1 MHVRWLLLFTLLA
14 TLLVSVDFPQQAKAT
29 PANPATLAAATCVE
43 TPQTSGS
50 KWKICS
56 PAAVDLVPDTPIN
69 IDVVVWAHGYQ
80 APGYAATY
88 QDSLSDKTYVPD
100 LVTGLGYAFITA
112 TYPANGL
119 VVIDAEADLLALV
132 AYFNKTYPPTATA
145 RKIYLAG
152 ASMGGLI
159 TAQLAERN
167 PNGVFAGALALCG
180 IVGDFPR
187 QVKYWGDFD
196 ALYRTLFANVVAS
209 WTTQPISMTTQAVWE
224 STYQPSIAF
233 GVISN
238 RAAAS
243 QLITVAK
250 AAIDPDPLNSTS
262 VLTTIVGLSYFTFL
276 SREDSAVRLGGNPV
290 DNHAYWYRGLGS
302 TNDMRLNKAVPRAT
316 ASPAAVTA
324 MQAYATTGQPKI
336 PLVLVHTSY
345 DPIVPVEQSYLY
357 ILKKQ
362 AVGNTNVTP
371 FLVSRYGHC
380 EFKSAEVQDSFSLL
394 VAQAS
399 GAVPSGV
406 IPPGF
411 PFQATTLIS
420 GTAVLSATEAFS
432 VTNAVPDPYV
442 FTRNYTPLVQV
453 VR

>member
-29 PANPATLAAATCVE
+29 PAKPTTLAAATCTE
-43 TPQTSGS
+43 TTQASRS
-50 KWKICS
+50 KWKICLPTAPVIWNDS
-56 PAAVDLVPDTPIN
+56 
-69 IDVVVWAHGYQ
+69 VVVWAHGYQ
-80 APGYAATY
+80 APGYPATY
-88 QDSLSDKTYVPD
+88 QDTLSDGTYVPD
-100 LVTGLGYAFITA
+100 LVTSLGYAFITA

-119 VVIDAEADLLALV
+119 VVIDAEADLLALI
-132 AYFNKTYPPTATA
+132 ASFNTTHAATPA
-145 RKIYLAG
+145 RKVYLAG

-167 PNGVFAGALALCG
+167 PNGVFNGALALCG

-187 QVKYWGDFD
+187 QVKYWGDFN

-209 WTTQPISMTTQAVWE
+209 WTTQPISMTTQTVWE
-224 STYQPSIAF
+224 STYQPTIIA
-233 GVISN
+233 GVMSN
-238 RAAAS
+238 TTAAG
-243 QLITVAK
+243 QLIMVAK
-250 AAIDPDPLNSTS
+250 AAIDPLDYTTA
-262 VLTTIVGLSYFTFL
+262 VTTIAGLSYFTFL

-290 DNHAYWYRGLGS
+290 DNHAYWYRGS
-302 TNDMRLNKAVPRAT
+302 TNDMALNKLVPRET

-324 MQAYATTGQPKI
+324 MQEYATTGQPKI

-345 DPIVPVEQSYLY
+345 DPIVPVEQSLLY

-362 AVGNTNVTP
+362 AAGNTKVTP

-394 VAQAS
+394 VAQVNGLS
-399 GAVPSGV
+399 TPGTIPSW
-406 IPPGF
+406 F
-411 PFQATTLIS
+411 PFQSTTLIS

-442 FTRNYTPLVQV
+442 FTRNYTPLVA
-453 VR
+453 R